1 MPLTRTAPAQL
12 SDESVLRPPSVATD
26 TGHLHR
32 PVARDAVEAVGW
44 IGDPIYP
51 DVGGVALHKES
62 DLVGADHVRKNV
74 APPVAGARFP
84 DPEVARPHQ
93 PGDHAVLTASPQRL
107 DEEVLL
113 HGIAATATVRGTAS
127 APTARDGLVF
137 KSFVDGVDASW
148 RLCGWAYDPLAREP
162 LEIHLL
168 EEGVTVS
175 TAWASEFRSD
185 LAEAGLGDG
194 KCGFYLSLPAD
205 MFDGSFH
212 NLSVYVIGAGRS
224 DLIGGPFGI
233 VLPCRISK
241 KLSLLKAASASRI
254 FEQVTGIAARRSSQL
269 TSEFL
274 EEAAQVFKQLGD
286 RFGHEASLGL
296 LYAYVLRRPIDHD
309 GLVTRLARL
318 HADLSEY
325 RKIVEEVLL
334 SVESINIHQASQ
346 YFTLQSLDMLRAWLG
361 DHFSLLELP

>member
-1 MPLTRTAPAQL
+1 MLTARIVPAQP
-12 SDESVLRPPSVATD
+12 SDENVVRAPSVATEVGNFHPSGAGD
-26 TGHLHR
+26 
-32 PVARDAVEAVGW
+32 VAEAVGW
-44 IGDPIYP
+44 IDEPTYP
-51 DVGGVALHKES
+51 EVGGGVLPKENG
-62 DLVGADHVRKNV
+62 LVGADYRPKNV
-74 APPVAGARFP
+74 GPAVTGTPFL
-84 DPEVARPHQ
+84 DPQIAMPQQ
-93 PGDHAVLTASPQRL
+93 PGDHTVLAAPPQRF
-107 DEEVLL
+107 DDDVLL
-113 HGIAATATVRGTAS
+113 HGLTAAATVHSNAGAT
-127 APTARDGLVF
+127 TARGRLTF

-212 NLSVYVIGAGRS
+212 NLSVYVISAGRS

-233 VLPCRISK
+233 VLPRRISK
-241 KLSLLKAASASRI
+241 KLSLLKAASAARI
-254 FEQVTGIAARRSSQL
+254 FEQVTGISAHRSSPL
-269 TSEFL
+269 TPEFL
-274 EEAAQVFKQLGD
+274 EEVAQVFKQLGD

-296 LYAYVLRRPIDHD
+296 LYAHVLRRPIDHD

-318 HADLSEY
+318 HGDLSEY

-334 SVESINIHQASQ
+334 SAEATNIHSSSQ
-346 YFTLQSLDMLRAWLG
+346 YLPLQSLDMLRAWLK